1 MATEKPGSVQQ
12 AGKFGRLKL
21 LIKFQI
27 IKVTF
32 CKAVKMRIDFSA
44 EDSAF
49 TEFEESLLS
58 MENLDRSSPEL
69 WPEKIPGMNEIMS
82 IFTPPTAAKLPYS
95 KDFTPEDQT
104 YLHRKY
110 ISTL

>member
-1 MATEKPGSVQQ
+1 M
-12 AGKFGRLKL
+12 
-21 LIKFQI
+21 

-32 CKAVKMRIDFSA
+32 SKAVKMRIDFSA

-69 WPEKIPGMNEIMS
+69 WPEKSKSEHI
-82 IFTPPTAAKLPYS
+82 KL
-95 KDFTPEDQT
+95 
-104 YLHRKY
+104 LRK
-110 ISTL
+110 IEFLFKQFQV